1 MRRADD
7 RSVEP
12 DRAHVAE
19 EVRVA
24 IRERAPLGR
33 EEPVV
38 MNVTVK
44 PIDDVA
50 VTLSGPWS
58 SRRSSIG
65 ANVIVWG
72 PLATLKLCATGGAA
86 A

>member
-1 MRRADD
+1 M
-7 RSVEP
+7 V
-12 DRAHVAE
+12 
-19 EVRVA
+19 
-24 IRERAPLGR
+24 APLG
-33 EEPVV
+33 PLDVHTVGVVV

-72 PLATLKLCATGGAA
+72 PLATLKLWATGGAA

>member
-1 MRRADD
+1 
-7 RSVEP
+7 
-12 DRAHVAE
+12 
-19 EVRVA
+19 
-24 IRERAPLGR
+24 
-33 EEPVV
+33 

-72 PLATLKLCATGGAA
+72 PLATLKL
-86 A
+86 